1 MLKLQGSQV
10 ELLSLSG
17 SFSTVLSRICEGSYT
32 IFKKMDCKEAKDRLI
47 SLLTGELSK
56 REKKRLLSHLAAC
69 GACSEEEKQLE
80 KVWQVIGA
88 LPEMEVPRD
97 LRDATLTRIEEM
109 LKGEEP
115 DHLGAKIGWH
125 HWDLKPLA
133 SVFGGVAM
141 SLFSLWVLRGVT
153 EFERLSA
160 QVIFHGAA
168 LMTGLLIGAFLLA
181 MDSLPLV
188 RPSWRWASR
197 TGLVS
202 LGLTML
208 GTLFCPK
215 MSLIEWWEMLP
226 PGQFLLTFS
235 RAISHGAFGVTYAFV
250 PFFLAV
256 LILGRRVEGGLVRQ
270 TLIAGGLFLF
280 LLLPVIYLQAL
291 PLSVSVFFTWV
302 VGSVF
307 GAFMGGL
314 TGAGIYK
321 LAPGRLAA
329 ST

>member
-1 MLKLQGSQV
+1 
-10 ELLSLSG
+10 
-17 SFSTVLSRICEGSYT
+17 
-32 IFKKMDCKEAKDRLI
+32 MDCREAKNYFVDIFR
-47 SLLTGELSK
+47 GEIGK
-56 REKKRLLSHLAAC
+56 RERKALSSHLAVC
-69 GACSEEEKQLE
+69 TACSREKEMLE
-80 KVWQVIGA
+80 KVWRAIGNV
-88 LPEMEVPRD
+88 PEVEVPED
-97 LRDATLTRIEEM
+97 LHQATISRIQGM
-109 LKGEEP
+109 LKAMQPSGLWRMP
-115 DHLGAKIGWH
+115 PQLWIP
-125 HWDLKPLA
+125 KPLA
-133 SVFGGVAM
+133 SVMAGTAM
-141 SLFSLWVLRGVT
+141 AFFSLWVLRGVT

-181 MDSLPLV
+181 MDSLALV

-208 GTLFCPK
+208 GTLFCPR

-235 RAISHGAFGVTYAFV
+235 RAISHGAFGLTYAFV

-307 GAFMGGL
+307 GALMGGL
-314 TGAGIYK
+314 TGAGIYR